1 MKPDRQQQSAPLK
14 ERIRL
19 DTILTAVGL
28 FISFSLLVTTQL
40 NGMEERIGAR
50 FDSRFDSL
58 ETNFNERMDSLET
71 NFNARFDSLEGRV
84 DALDSRITSLET
96 SIRSSL
102 EDLNS
107 RVGYLEGRAGTGN
120 DVSAAPPN

>member
-1 MKPDRQQQSAPLK
+1 MKPERQQQSAPQK
-14 ERIRL
+14 RRFRL

-28 FISFSLLVTTQL
+28 FISFSLFVTTQL

-71 NFNARFDSLEGRV
+71 
-84 DALDSRITSLET
+84 

-102 EDLNS
+102 EGLNS

-120 DVSAAPPN
+120 DVPDAPPN

>member
-1 MKPDRQQQSAPLK
+1 MKPEWQQQTAPLK

-50 FDSRFDSL
+50 IDSL
-58 ETNFNERMDSLET
+58 EA

-84 DALDSRITSLET
+84 DALDSRINSLET
-96 SIRSSL
+96 SIRSSK
-102 EDLNS
+102 
-107 RVGYLEGRAGTGN
+107 
-120 DVSAAPPN
+120 

>member
-1 MKPDRQQQSAPLK
+1 MKPERQQRTAPPTR
-14 ERIRL
+14 RIRL

-28 FISFSLLVTTQL
+28 FVSFSLFVTTQL

-58 ETNFNERMDSLET
+58 ETNFNERMDSMET

-84 DALDSRITSLET
+84 DAIDSRLNAMHGRITSLET
-96 SIRSSL
+96 SQV
-102 EDLNS
+102 E
-107 RVGYLEGRAGTGN
+107 
-120 DVSAAPPN
+120 P

>member
-1 MKPDRQQQSAPLK
+1 MKPERQQRGAPLIR
-14 ERIRL
+14 RIRL
-19 DTILTAVGL
+19 DTVLTAVGL

-50 FDSRFDSL
+50 FESMESS
-58 ETNFNERMDSLET
+58 FNARMDSMET

-84 DALDSRITSLET
+84 DALESRITSLET

-107 RVGYLEGRAGTGN
+107 RGSLST
-120 DVSAAPPN
+120 PPR

>member
-1 MKPDRQQQSAPLK
+1 MKPDRQQQSAPPK
-14 ERIRL
+14 RRFRL

-28 FISFSLLVTTQL
+28 FVSFSLFVTTQL

-50 FDSRFDSL
+50 FDSRFYSL
-58 ETNFNERMDSLET
+58 ETNFNARMDSLET

-107 RVGYLEGRAGTGN
+107 RVGYIEGQVGPGN
-120 DVSAAPPN
+120 HVPVAPPN

>member
-1 MKPDRQQQSAPLK
+1 MKPERQQQSAPQK
-14 ERIRL
+14 RRFRL

-28 FISFSLLVTTQL
+28 FISFSLFVTTQL

-58 ETNFNERMDSLET
+58 ETNL
-71 NFNARFDSLEGRV
+71 NARFDSLEGRV
-84 DALDSRITSLET
+84 DAIDSRLNAMDGRITSLET

-120 DVSAAPPN
+120 DVPDAPPN